1 MSSIQGL
8 AVYLSILKIQGSG
21 MRAQNRDA
29 PTMSLGDVAR
39 MGQTLPGNKH
49 YRYTIS
55 DDLLL
60 LLRQFILRYNS
71 LRILRHMDF

>member
-1 MSSIQGL
+1 
-8 AVYLSILKIQGSG
+8 

-29 PTMSLGDVAR
+29 PAMSLVDIAR
-39 MGQTLPGNKH
+39 MGQILTGNKR

-71 LRILRHMDF
+71 LRILRHMGF